1 MSIHRSYFIYIW
13 LIHDYGFML
22 SLSLSQDQHTIM
34 CAWAV
39 RDHNPKCQL
48 YVQILKPENRL
59 HLEVADHIVCEGEL
73 KYALVANSCHC
84 PGITTLV
91 RTCPLLQKISSEV
104 ILLIHTWCMYC
115 ALQVSCQMERV
126 NRQWLSSA

>member
-1 MSIHRSYFIYIW
+1 M
-13 LIHDYGFML
+13 
-22 SLSLSQDQHTIM
+22 
-34 CAWAV
+34 
-39 RDHNPKCQL
+39 RDHSPKCQL

-91 RTCPLLQKISSEV
+91 RSCPPIYSNQICLSILDKVLCSEKFGRGDLGELLMHKC
-104 ILLIHTWCMYC
+104 T
-115 ALQVSCQMERV
+115 
-126 NRQWLSSA
+126 

>member
-1 MSIHRSYFIYIW
+1 MIV
-13 LIHDYGFML
+13 DL
-22 SLSLSQDQHTIM
+22 SLSLSPPQDQHTIM

-39 RDHNPKCQL
+39 RDHSPKCQL

-91 RTCPLLQKISSEV
+91 RNCPLVKSS
-104 ILLIHTWCMYC
+104 
-115 ALQVSCQMERV
+115 
-126 NRQWLSSA
+126 NF